1 MKKKLVALGL
11 AVLTT
16 ASMVA
21 GGTLSVMAE
30 SDETS
35 GVITM
40 EKSDASGL
48 HRRILIRWQTISSML
63 WVSLTIL
70 TVIPCISNRRD
81 ILMTLHQQ

>member
-40 EKSDASGL
+40 EKSDADYTGGY
-48 HRRILIRWQTISSML
+48 
-63 WVSLTIL
+63 
-70 TVIPCISNRRD
+70 
-81 ILMTLHQQ
+81 